1 MASTHLYGKLQ
12 SDPWKISLVAG
23 LLWVEITRVWHC
35 TLTRETS
42 ADLAATAP
50 ISPLGW
56 ERPGGTSTISEAP
69 RQSSCSAQDLPQVL
83 CHGWVNSG
91 DLLRSAVHPHQ
102 GENTNHGKAFSSI
115 FPPLLMLSH
124 QRYFHRP
131 FHLSSQSED
140 TWTVHGHKEG
150 LVHEAPCWGT
160 SLLFGKPRY
169 DAASFLQLW
178 DKSLTRV

>member
-1 MASTHLYGKLQ
+1 M
-12 SDPWKISLVAG
+12 
-23 LLWVEITRVWHC
+23 WHC
-35 TLTRETS
+35 TPTRETS
-42 ADLAATAP
+42 ADLLAATAP

-56 ERPGGTSTISEAP
+56 ERPGGTSSISEAP
-69 RQSSCSAQDLPQVL
+69 RQSSCSAQDLPQRSQVL

-102 GENTNHGKAFSSI
+102 GENKNHGKAFSGI

-140 TWTVHGHKEG
+140 TWMYTGTKRVLFTKRRAGVHHFSLGS
-150 LVHEAPCWGT
+150 PGT
-160 SLLFGKPRY
+160 MQHLSCSCGINP
-169 DAASFLQLW
+169 
-178 DKSLTRV
+178 